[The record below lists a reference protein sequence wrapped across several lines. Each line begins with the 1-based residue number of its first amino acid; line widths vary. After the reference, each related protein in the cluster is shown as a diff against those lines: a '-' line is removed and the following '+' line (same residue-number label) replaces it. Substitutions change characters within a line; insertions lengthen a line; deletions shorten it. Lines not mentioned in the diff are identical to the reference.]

1 MTTPSMSQALHTYL
15 QEVSGHRLGS
25 LASLIPQ
32 SFAHVIRVLSPA
44 LVPGGRRLH
53 WSDLTGDAIAIGS
66 ETQWNE
72 VVAAASPDLGPYL
85 EPDMGTINGHV
96 AQSLLAILSRHT
108 SSQEATFLVWEGY
121 SGLKDEVARSPT
133 VTAGLGRVMHVRHGA
148 LSLALDPIDS
158 PPNRLAMTWLPD
170 DGAWFV
176 GNDIYARSVF
186 VGGSAECIGAVLS
199 QADLEAYPVGAGYS
213 VAPEDF

>member
-1 MTTPSMSQALHTYL
+1 MTTPSMSQALDTYL
-15 QEVSGHRLGS
+15 REVSGQRLGS
-25 LASLIPQ
+25 PASLIPQ
-32 SFAHVIRVLSPA
+32 SFAHVVRVLNPA
-44 LVPGGRRLH
+44 LVPGGKRLR
-53 WSDLTGDAIAIGS
+53 WSDIAGDVSAIDS
-66 ETQWNE
+66 ETQWND
-72 VVAAASPDLGPYL
+72 VVAAASPDLGPYF
-85 EPDMGTINGHV
+85 EPDMGTISEHV
-96 AQSLLAILSRHT
+96 ARSLLAILSRHT
-108 SSQEATFLVWEGY
+108 SSEEATFLAWEGY
-121 SGLKDEVARSPT
+121 SGLKDEVVRSPT

-199 QADLEAYPVGAGYS
+199 HADLEAYPVGAGYS
-213 VAPEDF
+213 VVPEDF